1 MLVVLIQSKLR
12 FVPYGGGLETY
23 GFEFCARWLFSPVLY
38 GCGLVLYG
46 CGLGI
51 VLLWTRCGFMPFQR
65 RMDVC
70 LLPLA
75 VV

>member
-1 MLVVLIQSKLR
+1 MQSKLR
-12 FVPYGGGLETY
+12 LVPYGGGLETY
-23 GFEFCARWLFSPVLY
+23 GLRFVPYGCGLSPVLY